1 MKMKYKIL
9 KADSV
14 EELEELVNKHMKMF
28 PPYRPLGGVSVRMT
42 QSPPYESKTEFVQA
56 MTCSSLP

>member
-1 MKMKYKIL
+1 MKYKIL

-14 EELEELVNKHMKMF
+14 EELERLVNKHMEMLTNWI
-28 PPYRPLGGVSVRMT
+28 PLGGVSVRMT

-56 MTCSSLP
+56 MTCTNA